1 MSWITESWKRIRSVG
16 KRRDV
21 LESGLDEEIRFHLD
35 HQTEKN
41 RRAGMS
47 PDEARREAFVRF
59 GGLDRARENTRDE
72 IRPALVE
79 DSMRDLRYGFRALWR
94 APAFTA
100 AALATLAL
108 GIGATSAIFSVVRT
122 VMLEPLPYQD
132 PARIVTVW
140 ETNRG
145 GAQRNVI
152 SLANFVAWRE
162 RTRTLENLGM
172 IAPRSVPIVVNGQAD
187 MVPGFAFSSDV
198 FRALGVQPALG
209 RVYTADEDLGGK
221 PVIVISHEFWQR
233 RLGGRSDVLGLTLK
247 TGDQPRS
254 VIGVMPAGFT
264 VVGQK
269 TEYLIPFGLTVE
281 QMRAVVGRGNAH
293 GIARLGEGVSLEQA
307 FGEMRSIY
315 ADLEREF
322 PQRNA
327 RRTVMLFT
335 LQEQMVGELRP
346 ALYALSGAVALV
358 LLVACVNVA
367 NLLLARSAAREREL
381 SMRTALGAR
390 RGRLVRQMLTESLAL
405 AAAGGVAGLAV
416 AALCHRGLL
425 ALVGDRI
432 PVPRLDQVALDL
444 PVVAFT
450 MITALA
456 TGILFGLVPAF
467 VSTSHAPDALREGGR
482 HGGGRRLHRVL
493 SALVVAEVALS
504 LVLLAGAGLLMRSF
518 VKLQGVDPGF
528 RADGVLTAGVPL
540 PASRYDTARAGNFF
554 GDALSRLSALPGVEH
569 VAGASCLPMPGSC
582 IGTSFW
588 RADLAKPADGQLSS
602 SDIRPITPDF
612 FRTLAIPHVAG
623 RDFSAGDTVG
633 SLPVAIVSEALVKEQ
648 FGNDDPLGRR
658 LRVNIAH
665 TNGKL
670 DVEWTI
676 VGIVRNIKST
686 LDAPDRKTI
695 YLPFPQLAGGAMWM
709 FVRTSQDPLSLASS
723 VRGVVQALDTEVP
736 VQVGTLEEVVGGT
749 IARPR
754 AISLL
759 VGAFAL
765 IALALA
771 AVGVYGVMAYSVRE
785 RTQEIGVRMALGAT
799 AGVGLPPRD
808 RAGAA
813 PRRDR
818 RRRRARRGGLPDAVA
833 HAAPLRRRAARPV
846 DVRDHGGGPA
856 ARCHGRVVRARPPRH
871 AHGPGRGAAN
881 LVKSSCPASALVRSV
896 RL

>member
-1 MSWITESWKRIRSVG
+1 M
-16 KRRDV
+16 
-21 LESGLDEEIRFHLD
+21 
-35 HQTEKN
+35 
-41 RRAGMS
+41 
-47 PDEARREAFVRF
+47 
-59 GGLDRARENTRDE
+59 
-72 IRPALVE
+72 
-79 DSMRDLRYGFRALWR
+79 WR

-145 GAQRNVI
+145 GAQKNVI

-467 VSTSHAPDALREGGR
+467 VSTSHASDALREGGR

-540 PASRYDTARAGNFF
+540 PSRYDAARAGSFF
-554 GDALSRLSALPGVEH
+554 RDALSRLSALPGVEH

-588 RADLAKPADGQLSS
+588 RADLAKPADGQLTS

-612 FRTLAIPHVAG
+612 LKTLAIPQVAG
-623 RDFSAGDTVG
+623 RDFSAADTVDAP
-633 SLPVAIVSEALVKEQ
+633 PVAIVSEALVKEQ

-658 LRVNIAH
+658 LRINIAH

-676 VGIVRNIKST
+676 VGVVRNIKST

-736 VQVGTLEEVVGGT
+736 VQVGTLDEVVGGT
-749 IARPR
+749 IARQR
-754 AISLL
+754 AISVL

-799 AGVGLPPRD
+799 ASSVFRLVIGQALRLVAIGVAVGLV
-808 RAGAA
+808 AA
-813 PRRDR
+813 AFLTQLLTRLLFDVEPLDPWTFAITAVALLLVATVASYVP
-818 RRRRARRGGLPDAVA
+818 ARRGMRM
-833 HAAPLRRRAARPV
+833 APVEALRI
-846 DVRDHGGGPA
+846 
-856 ARCHGRVVRARPPRH
+856 
-871 AHGPGRGAAN
+871 
-881 LVKSSCPASALVRSV
+881 S
-896 RL
+896 